1 MRASISRVEFV
12 AMMAMS
18 FATIAVTIDAML
30 PAVPDIV
37 ETLSPNE
44 PNKVQLI
51 ITLFMLGM
59 GLGTLFV
66 GPISDA
72 MGRKPVILGGA
83 AVYIASALVA
93 WRAQS
98 LEVLLVA
105 RFFQGMGAAGPRVVT
120 LAVVRDL
127 FDGRDMARIMS
138 FVLTV
143 FTLMPAVAPLLGS
156 GIIAIS
162 GWRAIFLAFVIFS
175 VVSTGWIMLR
185 LTEPLKP
192 ERRRPFSVTSI
203 TGAVREVIGKAEV
216 RVSIAVQALI
226 MGMMFSM
233 LSSVQMI
240 YDLRFGHNDL
250 FPWIFGAIAL
260 LAGLSSL
267 LNAWLVM
274 RVGMRTIV
282 SAALGAQVCFSA
294 LMIVICLIGPPD
306 PIYFV
311 LFVVWQATVFL
322 QLGLTMGNINA
333 FAMEPLGHIAGLA
346 ASIIAA
352 FGTVLGVV
360 IAIPVGLA
368 FDGTPLPLA
377 IGVFV
382 FAVIA
387 SVLMRT
393 LRNIRRQRAEEAPAE

>member
-1 MRASISRVEFV
+1 MSARISRVEFV

-18 FATIAVTIDAML
+18 FATIAITIDAML
-30 PAVPDIV
+30 PAVPEIT

-72 MGRKPVILGGA
+72 VGRKPVILGGA
-83 AVYIASALVA
+83 ALYIASALVA
-93 WRAQS
+93 WQSRS
-98 LEVLLVA
+98 LEVLLIA
-105 RFFQGMGAAGPRVVT
+105 RFFQGMGASGPRVVT

-143 FTLMPAVAPLLGS
+143 FTLVPAIAPLMGS
-156 GIIAIS
+156 GIIALA
-162 GWRAIFLAFVIFS
+162 GWRAIFLAFVLFS
-175 VVSTGWIMLR
+175 VISTAWILLR
-185 LTEPLKP
+185 LDEPLEP
-192 ERRRPFSVTSI
+192 ARRRPFRASSI
-203 TGAVREVIGKAEV
+203 LSAVKEVISTPEV
-216 RVSIAVQALI
+216 RVSIGVQALI
-226 MGMMFSM
+226 FGMMFSM

-250 FPWIFGAIAL
+250 FPWIFGGIAL
-260 LAGLSSL
+260 LAGCSSMI
-267 LNAWLVM
+267 NAAIVM
-274 RVGMRTIV
+274 KIGMRTIV
-282 SAALGAQVCFSA
+282 TAALSTQVCASA
-294 LMIVICLIGPPD
+294 IMIVTCLLTPPD
-306 PIYFV
+306 TVFFV
-311 LFVVWQATVFL
+311 IFVCWQATVFL
-322 QLGLTMGNINA
+322 QLGFTMGNINA
-333 FAMEPLGHIAGLA
+333 FAMEPMGHIAGLA

-352 FGTVLGVV
+352 IGTVIGVV

-377 IGVFV
+377 GGIFV
-382 FAVIA
+382 FAVLA
-387 SVLMRT
+387 VLLMRR
-393 LRNIRRQRAEEAPAE
+393 LRHIHRKRAEAPAE